1 MLRVFSSL
9 PKTTFGTQP
18 ARVPAN
24 ALEINLCD
32 VVNAMSCEDK
42 SPSGPKPEK
51 SAFEKLRDHAKEFVE
66 ASPEE
71 HKK

>member
-1 MLRVFSSL
+1 
-9 PKTTFGTQP
+9 
-18 ARVPAN
+18 VPAN